1 MVNLG
6 IDESYAV
13 ERMRSLILHPEFPGE
28 GYIWRMGDTIL
39 SRERD
44 LIFCQADTGTYDIQ
58 LEIQDKQNPDT
69 PIQGSGVGRASGIF
83 ALYIARAGV

>member
-58 LEIQDKQNPDT
+58 LEIQDKQNPVT
-69 PIQGSGVGRASGIF
+69 HRFNVWFVPAMASSAF
-83 ALYIARAGV
+83 WRMVS